1 MWRDAV
7 LTNLENEIIDL
18 EIKRDRLNAEIAALE
33 EEYRRQRVVS
43 ERMYLREL
51 DQLIDAEA

>member
-7 LTNLENEIIDL
+7 LINLENEIIDL